1 MERRQARTVVF
12 YVALLG
18 AAVAA
23 YLAVRAR
30 GAGLE
35 EGLRLPVE
43 AAPPAPAPD
52 LARVMLALAVVM
64 LAAQVLGRLGR
75 RWLGQPPVIGEVVA
89 GIVLGPSL
97 LGVLAPGAHGALF
110 PPSVVPSLG
119 LISKIGVVLFMFVV
133 GLELDVRLLRRNTQT
148 VVAISHASIVVPFLL
163 GSVLALWFH
172 PLYAPRGVGFTPFSL
187 FLGISLSVTAF
198 PVLARILR
206 DREMHRTPLGM
217 LALACAAVGD
227 ATAWALLALV
237 VGMAT
242 ADVGGALWTLP
253 LAALYL
259 AVMFFAVRP
268 VMRRLAARVERGR
281 EPLDPGTLALVL
293 VGLLLSASA
302 TDRIGIHPLFG
313 AFLFGALTPHD
324 GRLAD
329 GLRVRIEDM
338 VVVLLLPAFFAFT
351 GLRTEIGL
359 LQDARDW
366 LLCGVVIA
374 AATAGKWG
382 GSFLAA
388 RLRGMG
394 ARDAAALGVLMNT
407 RGLMELIVLNIG
419 LDLGVLSPTLF
430 TMLVLMALAT
440 TFLTSPVFG
449 ALTRS
454 APWSRPA
461 EG

>member
-1 MERRQARTVVF
+1 
-12 YVALLG
+12 
-18 AAVAA
+18 
-23 YLAVRAR
+23 
-30 GAGLE
+30 
-35 EGLRLPVE
+35 
-43 AAPPAPAPD
+43 
-52 LARVMLALAVVM
+52 
-64 LAAQVLGRLGR
+64 
-75 RWLGQPPVIGEVVA
+75 
-89 GIVLGPSL
+89 
-97 LGVLAPGAHGALF
+97 
-110 PPSVVPSLG
+110 
-119 LISKIGVVLFMFVV
+119 
-133 GLELDVRLLRRNTQT
+133 
-148 VVAISHASIVVPFLL
+148 
-163 GSVLALWFH
+163 
-172 PLYAPRGVGFTPFSL
+172 
-187 FLGISLSVTAF
+187 
-198 PVLARILR
+198 
-206 DREMHRTPLGM
+206 
-217 LALACAAVGD
+217 
-227 ATAWALLALV
+227 
-237 VGMAT
+237 MAT